1 LLVDNR
7 FHIAMESSGY
17 YQQQLVAVGNKNLA
31 LAVAVVEED

>member
-17 YQQQLVAVGNKNLA
+17 YQQQQQLVAVENMDLA
-31 LAVAVVEED
+31 AVVEED

>member
-17 YQQQLVAVGNKNLA
+17 YQQQLVAVENMDLA
-31 LAVAVVEED
+31 AVVEED